1 VSLVPVTTSERGK
14 NMAKKIAKIRPF
26 LLLLA
31 GIIIVLVMVYTV
43 GIKDVVNVLSQANPF
58 IFAAGVVCEA
68 GAVFL
73 GSLKWKTLLG
83 AFNPVSMRN
92 AVKGILIGIFFNNV
106 TPVARTGGEP
116 FRAYFMEKKE
126 GISFGDSFAA
136 VALDRIIDSIPFI
149 TIISISIVYFV
160 LLLNLSTEIL
170 IIIIIALILNVGAL
184 FLVLYFSLNLEAARK
199 LVFSFMMFVARFSN
213 RLEKYEKHI
222 NEVVEQYHKAIKTI
236 AARKRNL
243 AYCVSVS
250 FGFWFLTILRGYLVV
265 LALGYEVDFIVVVVV
280 QMVGIL
286 VGAIPLLPGGLGS
299 TDGIMMLLY
308 YSFQFPAALAV
319 TASLVDRFISFW
331 IMTAVGGVFVFM
343 EREFLQRT

>member
-1 VSLVPVTTSERGK
+1 
-14 NMAKKIAKIRPF
+14 MAKKLRKIRPF
-26 LLLLA
+26 LLLAA
-31 GIIIVLVMVYTV
+31 GILIVLVMVYIV
-43 GIKDVVNVLSQANPF
+43 GIREVLEVLSQANPL
-58 IFAAGVVCEA
+58 IFAAAVVCEFV
-68 GAVFL
+68 AVFL
-73 GSLKWKTLLG
+73 GSLKWKTLLS
-83 AFNPVSMRN
+83 AFGPVSMKN

-136 VALDRIIDSIPFI
+136 VALDRIIDSVPFI

-170 IIIIIALILNVGAL
+170 IVIIFALILNVIAL
-184 FLVLYFSLNLEAARK
+184 FLVLYFSFNLEAARK
-199 LVFSFMMFVARFSN
+199 LVFSFMMFVARFSS
-213 RLEKYEKHI
+213 RLEKYEKSI
-222 NEVVEQYHKAIKTI
+222 NDVVEQYHRAIKTI

-243 AYCVSVS
+243 CYCLVVS
-250 FGFWFLTILRGYLVV
+250 FGFWSFTILRGYLVV
-265 LALGYEVDFIVVVVV
+265 LALGYEVDFMVIVVV

-343 EREFLQRT
+343 EREFLERTSSDQGQ